1 MNNKEMM
8 INEIVNEVFKVETP
22 PSLLQKNQIN
32 DFVITAING
41 DEPRAHLVL
50 NAILSE
56 NNTGVI
62 LYILTN
68 FRLIK
73 IDISNSDILSNSFH
87 LTALIGAERK
97 FINPDLIQFSLT
109 FPNGS
114 FGLKYSP
121 TDKKITDFFQMID
134 QASTEVNQ
142 RNIVNPAIPY

>member
-1 MNNKEMM
+1 MINKEQK
-8 INEIVNEVFKVETP
+8 ITKIVDDVFNIETP
-22 PSLLQKNQIN
+22 PNSSRRDQIT
-32 DFVITAING
+32 DFVTTAVNG
-41 DEPRAHLVL
+41 DEPRDHLAL
-50 NAILSE
+50 NAMLSA

-73 IDISNSDILSNSFH
+73 IDIGANDILSNSFH

-97 FINPDLIQFSLT
+97 FINPDLIQFSLS

-121 TDKKITDFFQMID
+121 TDKKITDFFQLID
-134 QASTEVNQ
+134 QASTEAS
-142 RNIVNPAIPY
+142 RSPGGHSHD